1 MTNLEL
7 LVQRL
12 AVFQH
17 FANYYSI
24 HAQATFAAPR
34 NYGGVGEAFFE
45 LEELVVLLDKVV
57 FNWVHHVVDSLEH
70 CVVPS
75 RRQPEKLPEVLHVIL

>member
-24 HAQATFAAPR
+24 HAQATFSAPR

-45 LEELVVLLDKVV
+45 LEEFVVLLDKVV

-75 RRQPEKLPEVLHVIL
+75 RRQPEKLPEVFHVVL